1 MQHTAIRHRRDRE
14 CFGPAV
20 SGVPAGVSGRRV
32 KMAFCRNCGEEI
44 PKGARFCTSCGAPV
58 DLSNFNPEPEKDAEM
73 VAAETELEDKSGFR
87 QEDAATARDG
97 KSNRSGKPFPVFGS
111 IALALAVIGLFC
123 DYSAVPVVIGIVAL
137 VLAIVSIVRKERKK
151 GLAIGAIVIAAL
163 GLVVAAG
170 GGETGSADV
179 RKESDG
185 LETAAAASSVT
196 ETEEEE
202 EVQEFSLDGVTFLI
216 PARYEADDASF
227 TAADGSSGFFFND
240 SDGIT
245 EEQFD
250 KVGNKLDERMDSYLA
265 EVLTSPVRKSA
276 LESEAAGHKARSYC
290 YTGESND
297 HSMTAYIEVI
307 NVTEKE
313 KLLCVIGIAE
323 ESCAEEFEADYREVL
338 DTATYTNAADTRRE
352 ESDADSAEDADGKES
367 APGGVDPDLK
377 AFLDEYEAFMDQYID
392 FMQKYQAN
400 PTDLGLLMEYADMMQ
415 EYADFIDKVDA
426 YDSDE
431 MSAADAAY
439 YLEVTT
445 RCTQKMLKI
454 LGSSD

>member
-58 DLSNFNPEPEKDAEM
+58 DLPNSNPEPEKDPEM
-73 VAAETELEDKSGFR
+73 VATETELEDKSGFR
-87 QEDAATARDG
+87 QEDAATALDG

-123 DYSAVPVVIGIVAL
+123 GYSAVPVVIFIVALVLGIVAL
-137 VLAIVSIVRKERKK
+137 VKNERKK
-151 GLAIGAIVIAAL
+151 GLAIAAIVIAAL
-163 GLVVAAG
+163 GFAVAAG

-196 ETEEEE
+196 EAEE

-227 TAADGSSGFFFND
+227 TAADGNSAIYIL
-240 SDGIT
+240 DGDGVT

-250 KVGNKLDERMDSYLA
+250 KAGDKLDERMDSRITGI
-265 EVLTSPVRKSA
+265 LTSPVRKSA

-290 YTGESND
+290 YTGEMSD
-297 HSMTAYIEVI
+297 HPMTAYVEVI

-313 KLLCVIGIAE
+313 KILLVIGLAE

-338 DTATYTNAADTRRE
+338 DTAAYTNAADTRRE

-377 AFLDEYEAFMDQYID
+377 AFLDEYEAFMDQYIA

-431 MSAADAAY
+431 MSTADAAY